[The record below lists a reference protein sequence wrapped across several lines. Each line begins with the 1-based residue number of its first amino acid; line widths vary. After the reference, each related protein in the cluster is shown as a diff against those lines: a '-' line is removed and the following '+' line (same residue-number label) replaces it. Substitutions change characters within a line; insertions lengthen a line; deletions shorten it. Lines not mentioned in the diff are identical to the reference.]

1 MSAKSHSKVG
11 NTLVRLILQNGEPG
25 DLPMPK
31 PEDAWDEV
39 ESVWGYSAIDA
50 ADEWWVRWG
59 RLRQHAKEIAR
70 PDPSR
75 DSRFVV
81 RDI

>member
-1 MSAKSHSKVG
+1 
-11 NTLVRLILQNGEPG
+11 
-25 DLPMPK
+25 MPK